1 MTIETDLRAAADKAT
16 ADSLLLHQIVHGD
29 AETTV
34 STEGGPVKSVA
45 KAIDD
50 VEASVAAS
58 TATITQAVEDADAS
72 RAAAEL
78 ARDQAVD
85 AWDAALGAVGTV
97 AVSETDAAPASL
109 ASKVEAGAGL
119 ETTIANSGGDERLA
133 LSVTPQVHAGAMV
146 ALARGF
152 I

>member
-1 MTIETDLRAAADKAT
+1 MSIETDLRAAADKAT

-29 AETTV
+29 VETTV
-34 STEGGPVKSVA
+34 STEGGPVKTIA
-45 KAIDD
+45 KAIND

-58 TATITQAVEDADAS
+58 TATITQAVGDAEAS

-85 AWDAALGAVGTV
+85 ARDDALGAVGTV
-97 AVSETDAAPASL
+97 AVSETDATPAGL
-109 ASKVEAGAGL
+109 ASKVEVGLGL
-119 ETTIANSGGDERLA
+119 ETTISNTGGDERLA
-133 LSVTPQVHAGAMV
+133 ISVTPQVHASALV